1 MKHPAVMM
9 AAVIGIPDEM
19 RTQIVKAYIV
29 LKPEASPGR
38 ALKEQIQRFVRVRLP
53 AHEYPREI
61 AFVKAFP
68 LTVND
73 VFCHRERDN
82 GANITRFVFTCL
94 KKNAVR
100 LFLTAH
106 HIQIRAS
113 RYSTC
118 HALSRGDIPHKYTSS
133 VVRNVAYYSY

>member
-9 AAVIGIPDEM
+9 ATVIGIPDEM

-68 LTVND
+68 LTATGKIMR
-73 VFCHRERDN
+73 RELRQRE
-82 GANITRFVFTCL
+82 T
-94 KKNAVR
+94 
-100 LFLTAH
+100 
-106 HIQIRAS
+106 
-113 RYSTC
+113 
-118 HALSRGDIPHKYTSS
+118 
-133 VVRNVAYYSY
+133 

>member
-38 ALKEQIQRFVRVRLP
+38 ALKEQIQRFVRVRLA

-61 AFVKAFP
+61 AFVKALP
-68 LTVND
+68 LTATGKIMR
-73 VFCHRERDN
+73 RELRQRE
-82 GANITRFVFTCL
+82 T
-94 KKNAVR
+94 
-100 LFLTAH
+100 
-106 HIQIRAS
+106 
-113 RYSTC
+113 
-118 HALSRGDIPHKYTSS
+118 
-133 VVRNVAYYSY
+133 